1 MTKRDLIIIPTYKE
15 ELNVDIIYRRIR
27 SNNSKSDILFIDDNS
42 PDKTAEEIRKII
54 KLDEKVFIL
63 EREKKLGI
71 GSAHKDGF
79 QWAIKKNYK
88 FVTTIDADLS
98 HEPELIPDMIK
109 KLEEYEIVLTGRFLR
124 KDTLEEWPLIRRF
137 VTKSRHN
144 VVKLLLGIPYDT
156 SGAFRAYNFEKIK
169 ITDLLKAEDNGYSF
183 FWESLY
189 FLYKKNYKILE
200 IPMRQ
205 PRRIHG
211 ASKIRFA
218 DIIRAITYLVYFYFK
233 QKLKKL

>member
-1 MTKRDLIIIPTYKE
+1 M
-15 ELNVDIIYRRIR
+15 V
-27 SNNSKSDILFIDDNS
+27 IL
-42 PDKTAEEIRKII
+42 
-54 KLDEKVFIL
+54 
-63 EREKKLGI
+63 
-71 GSAHKDGF
+71 
-79 QWAIKKNYK
+79 
-88 FVTTIDADLS
+88 
-98 HEPELIPDMIK
+98 
-109 KLEEYEIVLTGRFLR
+109 
-124 KDTLEEWPLIRRF
+124 
-137 VTKSRHN
+137 
-144 VVKLLLGIPYDT
+144 
-156 SGAFRAYNFEKIK
+156 
-169 ITDLLKAEDNGYSF
+169 F